1 MQNLSQIYKKTH
13 PFRCVFHYVLLNCAR
28 QSLGITVSQARAYDH
43 LGVGKPEASF
53 FCKILSVIYPKSVI
67 RVNRILPSFARSFNW
82 LQFVTGSFSFA
93 ILLMHFQQFY
103 RLQIR
108 TCRYAQEICCHCS
121 SVSAFKVTFRKQ
133 FFFRKTF
140 GKVKHIL
147 MRLCQ

>member
-1 MQNLSQIYKKTH
+1 MDKVQKKTM
-13 PFRCVFHYVLLNCAR
+13 PVILNLFQNPGHR
-28 QSLGITVSQARAYDH
+28 
-43 LGVGKPEASF
+43 F
-53 FCKILSVIYPKSVI
+53 FCKYCLFLFVQYYIVNIIVQINFIKSYSVSTTSIS
-67 RVNRILPSFARSFNW
+67 RILPSFARSFNW
-82 LQFVTGSFSFA
+82 LQFVTVSFPFA

-121 SVSAFKVTFRKQ
+121 GVSAFKVTFRKQ